1 VSRLPVTA
9 ARPQSPS
16 RQYSGPQEASV
27 RSVTAAGVMFS
38 LINSAGVLSAELLGP
53 ARWQRPVVPA
63 GAPADP
69 PAGTHCLVEFV
80 GSGVDRP
87 WVVAFSG
94 WPS

>member
-1 VSRLPVTA
+1 MSRLPVTA
-9 ARPQSPS
+9 ARLQPS
-16 RQYSGPQEASV
+16 VRQYSGPQEASV
-27 RSVTAAGVMFS
+27 RSVTAVGVMFS
-38 LINSAGVLSAELLGP
+38 LRSSAGALSAELLGP

-69 PAGTHCLVEFV
+69 PAGTRCLVEFV